1 MAASTT
7 KGGAGL
13 KHHFGD
19 LLDRDGDYWT
29 IVPNVERYAYSVG
42 NVPAGSKEIKVATIS
57 KGDEHWERIFT
68 FPNLEELT
76 LHEPDQQQLST
87 ISRLTSLTRLRI
99 THARSKELH
108 FLAPLVNVR
117 ELVLEYFSGFSD
129 LAPLRSLTALRSLH
143 MENLR
148 GVSDF
153 GGLAG
158 MDSLRYLRIDG
169 TLDWKQP
176 MSDFHFLKGLPNLEV
191 LSFGFVINKLAFPA
205 LLPVLSLKK
214 LKTLKIGRATFSTDE
229 YALLEVGLPN
239 VNGARWEPT
248 WRTAYRSMPLPKDD
262 IRSRMPAELIRANH
276 PDIHIW
282 HDGQRMMDDP
292 DSYAYEFLGKGARGI
307 ACSSAQAETKRSEFD
322 RQYDVLK
329 ENARKLLDSTSGL

>member
-1 MAASTT
+1 M
-7 KGGAGL
+7 

-29 IVPNVERYAYSVG
+29 IVPNIERHAYSVG
-42 NVPAGSKEIKVATIS
+42 NVSAGSKEIKVATIS

-76 LHEPDQQQLST
+76 LHEPDQQQLSA

-99 THARSKELH
+99 THARAKDLN
-108 FLAPLVNVR
+108 FMTPLVRVR

-148 GVSDF
+148 GVSNF
-153 GGLAG
+153 GALAG

-176 MSDFHFLKGLPNLEV
+176 VNDFRFLEGLPNLEV

-229 YALLEVGLPN
+229 YALLEVGLPG
-239 VNGARWEPT
+239 VNGASWEPV
-248 WRTAYRSMPLPKDD
+248 WRTAYRSMPVPKDD
-262 IRSRMPAELIRANH
+262 IRARMPADLIRANH

-307 ACSSAQAETKRSEFD
+307 ACSSAQAEKKRTEFD
-322 RQYDVLK
+322 RRYESMK
-329 ENARKLLDSTSGL
+329 EAARIFLNSATAPS